1 MYNTKVVCTYNTPE
15 VFLET
20 DNITDDEKT
29 FIRNIIYRQEL
40 LNVLDIDYENNDE
53 DNEGKISEA
62 IKELYNRVK
71 NCEKIRKCMV
81 KVIQKHMNV
90 GKYMTSDEELGMML
104 LFSYDYMYLTHIC
117 ISEFIET
124 GDIDDKNIKK
134 LVTILFLKV

>member
-1 MYNTKVVCTYNTPE
+1 MYNTKVECTYNTPE

-40 LNVLDIDYENNDE
+40 LNILDIDYENDDE
-53 DNEGKISEA
+53 DNQEKISEV
-62 IKELYNRVK
+62 IKDLYNRVK
-71 NCEKIRKCMV
+71 VCSGLKKCMV
-81 KVIQKHMNV
+81 KVVQKHMNV

-124 GDIDDKNIKK
+124 GNIDDENIKK
-134 LVTILFLKV
+134 LMKALN

>member
-1 MYNTKVVCTYNTPE
+1 MYNTKVECTYNTPE

-20 DNITDDEKT
+20 DNITDDEKS

-53 DNEGKISEA
+53 DNEEKISEA
-62 IKELYNRVK
+62 IKDLYNRVK
-71 NCEKIRKCMV
+71 DSTCLRKCMV

-124 GDIDDKNIKK
+124 GEINDENIKK
-134 LVTILFLKV
+134 LMKVLN

>member
-1 MYNTKVVCTYNTPE
+1 MYNTKVECTYNTPE

-20 DNITDDEKT
+20 DNITDDEKS

-53 DNEGKISEA
+53 DNEEKISEA
-62 IKELYNRVK
+62 IKDLYNRVK
-71 NCEKIRKCMV
+71 DSNCLRKCMV

-124 GDIDDKNIKK
+124 GKISDENIKK
-134 LVTILFLKV
+134 LVKALN

>member
-20 DNITDDEKT
+20 DDITDDEKA
-29 FIRNIIYRQEL
+29 FVRDIIYRQEL

-53 DNEGKISEA
+53 DNEEKISEA
-62 IKELYNRVK
+62 IKDLYNRVK
-71 NCEKIRKCMV
+71 DSNCLRKCMV

-124 GDIDDKNIKK
+124 GKISDENIKK
-134 LVTILFLKV
+134 LVKALN

>member
-1 MYNTKVVCTYNTPE
+1 MYNTKVECTYNTPE

-20 DNITDDEKT
+20 DNITDDEKS

-53 DNEGKISEA
+53 DNEEKISEA
-62 IKELYNRVK
+62 IKDLYNRVK
-71 NCEKIRKCMV
+71 DSNCLRKCMV
-81 KVIQKHMNV
+81 NVVQKHMNV

-124 GDIDDKNIKK
+124 GKISDENIKK
-134 LVTILFLKV
+134 LVKALN

>member
-1 MYNTKVVCTYNTPE
+1 MYNTKVECTYNTPE

-20 DNITDDEKT
+20 DNITDDEKS

-53 DNEGKISEA
+53 DNEEKISEA
-62 IKELYNRVK
+62 IKDLYNRVK
-71 NCEKIRKCMV
+71 DSNCLRKCMV

-124 GDIDDKNIKK
+124 GNIDHENIKK
-134 LVTILFLKV
+134 LVKALN

>member
-1 MYNTKVVCTYNTPE
+1 MYNTKVECTYNTTE

-53 DNEGKISEA
+53 DNEEKISEA
-62 IKELYNRVK
+62 IKDLYNKVK
-71 NCEKIRKCMV
+71 DSTCLRKCMV
-81 KVIQKHMNV
+81 KVIKKHMNV

-104 LFSYDYMYLTHIC
+104 LYSYDYMYLTHIC

-124 GDIDDKNIKK
+124 GKISDENIGKLDKALN
-134 LVTILFLKV
+134 

>member
-1 MYNTKVVCTYNTPE
+1 MYNTKVECTYNTPE
-15 VFLET
+15 VLLET
-20 DNITDDEKT
+20 DNITDDEKS

-53 DNEGKISEA
+53 DNEEKISEA
-62 IKELYNRVK
+62 IKDLYNRVK
-71 NCEKIRKCMV
+71 DSNCLRKCMV
-81 KVIQKHMNV
+81 KVVQKHMNV

-124 GDIDDKNIKK
+124 GKISDENIKK
-134 LVTILFLKV
+134 LVKALN

>member
-1 MYNTKVVCTYNTPE
+1 MYNTKVECTYNTPE

-20 DNITDDEKT
+20 DNITDDEKS

-53 DNEGKISEA
+53 DNEEKISEA
-62 IKELYNRVK
+62 IKDLYNRVK
-71 NCEKIRKCMV
+71 DSTCLRKCMV
-81 KVIQKHMNV
+81 KVVQKHMNL

-124 GDIDDKNIKK
+124 GDINEENIRK
-134 LVTILFLKV
+134 LVKVLN

>member
-20 DNITDDEKT
+20 DNITDDEKI
-29 FIRNIIYRQEL
+29 FIRNIIYRQEF
-40 LNVLDIDYENNDE
+40 LNILNIDYENSYD
-53 DNEGKISEA
+53 DNEEKISEA

-71 NCEKIRKCMV
+71 DSTCLRKCMV
-81 KVIQKHMNV
+81 KVVQKHMNV

-104 LFSYDYMYLTHIC
+104 LLSYDYMYLTHIC

-124 GDIDDKNIKK
+124 GDIDDENIRK
-134 LVTILFLKV
+134 LVKALN

>member
-1 MYNTKVVCTYNTPE
+1 MYNTKVECTYNTPE

-53 DNEGKISEA
+53 DNEEKISEA
-62 IKELYNRVK
+62 IKDLYNRVK
-71 NCEKIRKCMV
+71 DSTCLRKCMV
-81 KVIQKHMNV
+81 KVVEKHMNV

-104 LFSYDYMYLTHIC
+104 LYSFDYMYLTHIC
-117 ISEFIET
+117 ISEFIEK
-124 GDIDDKNIKK
+124 GDIDDENIKNLAK
-134 LVTILFLKV
+134 ALN

>member
-29 FIRNIIYRQEL
+29 FIRNIIYRQEF
-40 LNVLDIDYENNDE
+40 LNVLDIDYENSYD
-53 DNEGKISEA
+53 DNEEKISEA
-62 IKELYNRVK
+62 IKNLYNRVK
-71 NCEKIRKCMV
+71 DSTCLRKCMV

-104 LFSYDYMYLTHIC
+104 LYSYDYMYLTHIC

-124 GDIDDKNIKK
+124 GAISDKNIKR
-134 LVTILFLKV
+134 LDNILFL

>member
-15 VFLET
+15 VFLES

-40 LNVLDIDYENNDE
+40 LNVLDIDNENDYENNE
-53 DNEGKISEA
+53 EKISEA
-62 IKELYNRVK
+62 IKELYNRTK
-71 NCEKIRKCMV
+71 DSTCLRKCMV
-81 KVIQKHMNV
+81 KVTEKHLNV
-90 GKYMTSDEELGMML
+90 GKYMTNDEELGMML

-134 LVTILFLKV
+134 LVNILF

>member
-1 MYNTKVVCTYNTPE
+1 MYNTKVECTYNTPE

-20 DNITDDEKT
+20 DNITDDEKS

-40 LNVLDIDYENNDE
+40 LNVLDIDYENDDE
-53 DNEGKISEA
+53 DNEEKISEA
-62 IKELYNRVK
+62 IKDLYNRVK
-71 NCEKIRKCMV
+71 DSNCLRKCMV
-81 KVIQKHMNV
+81 KVVQKHMNV

-124 GDIDDKNIKK
+124 GKISDENIKK
-134 LVTILFLKV
+134 LVKALN

>member
-20 DNITDDEKT
+20 DDITDDEKT
-29 FIRNIIYRQEL
+29 FIRNIIYRQEF
-40 LNVLDIDYENNDE
+40 LNVLNIDYENDHD
-53 DNEGKISEA
+53 DNEEKINEA

-71 NCEKIRKCMV
+71 DSTCLRKCMV
-81 KVIQKHMNV
+81 KVVEKHMNV

-124 GDIDDKNIKK
+124 DKISDENIKQ
-134 LVTILFLKV
+134 LVKALN

>member
-1 MYNTKVVCTYNTPE
+1 MYNTKVECTYNTPE

-40 LNVLDIDYENNDE
+40 LNVLDIDYENNDQ
-53 DNEGKISEA
+53 DNEEKISEA
-62 IKELYNRVK
+62 IKDLYNRAK
-71 NCEKIRKCMV
+71 DSTCLRKCMV

-124 GDIDDKNIKK
+124 GEINHVNIGKLDKALN
-134 LVTILFLKV
+134 